1 MDTIL
6 ILLVQSLSSVAGLA
20 LIGAGLAIIFGM
32 MKVMNLAHG
41 EFLMLG
47 AYSVL
52 VSMKLGINM
61 FVAMFIIAPL
71 FVGLIG
77 AIVER
82 LIVRRLY
89 GRIVDTLLATWGL
102 SLFLVGV
109 VTTFFGNTMEGIST
123 PFGSFRIGELQDS
136 NYKFF
141 IIFVGVAL
149 SVSIYIFL
157 KYTKWGLVARSTM
170 SNPEQASALGVNPDR
185 VYTITFAMGAALT
198 GLAGAVLA
206 PISGVLPTM
215 GAAYVAKAFIVVIA
229 GGEAI
234 LAGLVSA
241 SALFGSVNH
250 GFTYL
255 TSPVIGEVAL
265 LGAAVVLLRFMPE
278 GITGRIFKRSI

>member
-77 AIVER
+77 GIVER

-89 GRIVDTLLATWGL
+89 L
-102 SLFLVGV
+102 SL
-109 VTTFFGNTMEGIST
+109 IH
-123 PFGSFRIGELQDS
+123 I
-136 NYKFF
+136 
-141 IIFVGVAL
+141 
-149 SVSIYIFL
+149 
-157 KYTKWGLVARSTM
+157 
-170 SNPEQASALGVNPDR
+170 
-185 VYTITFAMGAALT
+185 
-198 GLAGAVLA
+198 
-206 PISGVLPTM
+206 
-215 GAAYVAKAFIVVIA
+215 
-229 GGEAI
+229 
-234 LAGLVSA
+234 
-241 SALFGSVNH
+241 
-250 GFTYL
+250 
-255 TSPVIGEVAL
+255 
-265 LGAAVVLLRFMPE
+265 
-278 GITGRIFKRSI
+278 